1 MNRLSKLLWIEVV
14 LLLVLFA
21 LFVAGILNAGSYAYS
36 TVAVMVIFAIPAFLK
51 LGATNSR
58 EADNG

>member
-1 MNRLSKLLWIEVV
+1 M